1 MRKALRRTMIVVA
14 LLASPLLVTGCAV
27 PIQAGASLQ
36 PGHDLG
42 EYTSFFWDEP
52 GERPT
57 GDPRLDDD
65 PLFQQRVHAAIEWE
79 FTTRGIELAGDGPD
93 EVIGISGR
101 ALAVH
106 HHTSIQDHV
115 EVFEEDVS
123 ADFAADYGDET
134 SVVQHEEATFI
145 VGLTD
150 PHTGELVWSAWA
162 VLHFEKAL
170 ANRAVMQ
177 RQVDD
182 AVAAMFE
189 SFPVPV
195 RRPAPGGTR

>member
-65 PLFQQRVHAAIEWE
+65 PLFQQRVHAAI
-79 FTTRGIELAGDGPD
+79 
-93 EVIGISGR
+93 
-101 ALAVH
+101 
-106 HHTSIQDHV
+106 